1 MKQSTERKFLAVVYW
16 GVLLLGMG
24 FMLYSSH
31 STCASKLAPA
41 HKYCVD

>member
-1 MKQSTERKFLAVVYW
+1 MKPANEKKLLAIIYW

-24 FMLYSSH
+24 FMLYSTQA
-31 STCASKLAPA
+31 TCESVLAPA